1 MQGRVNKSG
10 MVHFLLGLVS
20 SRATGQL
27 IGLIAVLSIV
37 WFAGRIVGLDTTDKK
52 LIAMGAVTAVFIL
65 FIFIRWLWTKRSG
78 DKLASELASH
88 NAGSSAELDEIKE
101 KMQEALGS
109 LKASHLGAGYRG
121 NTALYALPWYMI
133 IGPSATGKSTL
144 FANSGLHFPYSN
156 SSELHIQG
164 FGGTRNCD
172 WWFSDQAILIDTAG
186 RYTTEQSE
194 NKEWLSFLN
203 LLKKYRPKLPING
216 VMVAI
221 SVADVLTSDS
231 EEIRHH
237 VKLVRERIEE
247 LITELGVIF
256 PVYITFTKTDLISG
270 FEPFFNDLTEKEREQ
285 VWGAYLLDISEDQQ
299 NDPAEM
305 FELRMEELYARL
317 CEQRMGKVA
326 RERNE
331 HRKQLILDFPNQFKS
346 ASTKLTEFVNLLFKS
361 NPYQEVPWFAGVYFT
376 SGTQEGT
383 PIERVNNGV
392 RDQFG
397 VVVVEQKQESITQS
411 YFINRV
417 FNDVIFKLQDLTR
430 GNRKK
435 RLVGRWLKGLTVT
448 TGLASIAAITALLI
462 TSYTS
467 NQLLLNQGE
476 ARVKAIVEVN
486 VNKAKDD
493 QKLAATLALFE
504 HYQELMSY
512 EQQLPWYF
520 IFGIY
525 EGDETTQSVATVL
538 FNQLNQLITLPAQK
552 HVLAQLKQHD
562 GQWNSDDPDARAGIR
577 QTYYDALKL
586 HLMLSAHPEHKEPDF
601 AKLQLLTFIGEHFNI
616 DLSAKEDAPIYNQ
629 LTALLDL
636 YLENVSAD
644 IAQPGSIMFWQLNE
658 TAVYAARNNLNT
670 QPEAQPLYQQ
680 IMTSFAERKKALQLN
695 QFMSANNRDVL
706 KSNFEIPYVYTDA
719 GWREYVYPEINRIS
733 RLVFS
738 GDWVMGT
745 SNEEGQN
752 AVDEAQADALAKAM
766 RAYYFKDYGNTWFE
780 FLNSI
785 EVPAFRDLND
795 ASIDFARL
803 SSNDGP
809 LIDLMTLVN
818 TNILLA
824 DEPSAVTANNDKI
837 ATLVAGASDAA
848 QKKVAKGKIAKQAIS
863 SKPDFSQMST
873 VRAPELESRFADLR
887 RFTQNDE
894 NKRSSD
900 YMGQYIS
907 SLSSIHS
914 DIKAMAAS
922 NEDDG
927 QAMSFV
933 QDLLSGN
940 NQTNALQSSWII
952 IESQTRALDPQT
964 KETLDKLFKA
974 PLQAGIATIMV
985 KARNQL
991 NEAWDNQV
999 YTMYSNS
1006 IAGKYPFNLTG
1017 PDAAIADVS
1026 EFLNTETG
1034 ILWNFINTQ
1043 LKPFMKVR
1051 RGVWKEKLWNGVG
1064 IGFNKELLSGL
1075 TKANKVSRSL
1085 FTNGSDTAG
1094 FNFQMMPVPQR
1105 GIRETFLGFSEQ
1117 GYRYRNEPEEWRNFS
1132 WPGRGAAE
1140 KAVLYG
1146 LDNKGNRISIEQDG
1160 PWALLKVLNDANV
1173 KWIKGTEF
1181 LATWDLKDKSEHE
1194 LKVQFSLKSGRNSGI
1209 FSKYMLTSFALPN
1222 SLFSPSP
1229 QFANANKNTVQ

>member
-10 MVHFLLGLVS
+10 LVHFLLGLVS

-27 IGLIAVLSIV
+27 IGLIAVLSII

-52 LIAMGAVTAVFIL
+52 LIAMAAVTAVFIV

-101 KMQEALGS
+101 KMQEALSS

-156 SSELHIQG
+156 SNELHIQG

-194 NKEWLSFLN
+194 NKEWLSFLS

-231 EEIRHH
+231 EEIRQH

-247 LITELGVIF
+247 LITQLGVIF

-285 VWGAYLLDISEDQQ
+285 VFGAYLLDISEDQQ

-305 FELRMEELYARL
+305 FEVRMEELYQRL
-317 CEQRMGKVA
+317 CEQRLSKVA

-346 ASTKLTEFVNLLFKS
+346 ASTKLTEFVNLLFKA

-383 PIERVNNGV
+383 PIERITNGV

-397 VVVVEQKQESITQS
+397 AVVVEQKQESITQS

-448 TGLASIAAITALLI
+448 SGLASIAAVTALLI

-476 ARVKAIVEVN
+476 ARVKAIVEAN
-486 VNKAKDD
+486 VNKAKDE
-493 QKLAATLALFE
+493 QKLAATLDLFE
-504 HYQELMSY
+504 HYQSLNNY
-512 EQQLPWYF
+512 EEQLPWYF

-525 EGDETTQSVATVL
+525 EGDETLTSVSQVL
-538 FNQLNQLITLPAQK
+538 FNQLNQLITLPAEKQT
-552 HVLAQLKQHD
+552 LAQLKEFEAI
-562 GQWNSDDPDARAGIR
+562 WSADDADARAASR
-577 QTYYDALKL
+577 QAYYDALKL
-586 HLMLSAHPEHKEPDF
+586 HLMLSAHPEHKDDEF
-601 AKLQLLTFIGEHFNI
+601 AKQQLLSFISQHFNI
-616 DLSAKEDAPIYNQ
+616 EIDAQADSPITSQLNDLV
-629 LTALLDL
+629 DL
-636 YLENVSAD
+636 YLANISTDLEN
-644 IAQPGSIMFWQLNE
+644 PGEILFWQNNE
-658 TAVYAARNNLNT
+658 TAVLNARNSLNT
-670 QPEAQPLYQQ
+670 QPEAEPLYQQ
-680 IMTSFAERKKALQLN
+680 IISSFAERKKAIQLK
-695 QFMSANNRDVL
+695 QFMAAKNRDVL
-706 KSNFEIPYVYTDA
+706 KSNFSIPYVYTNA
-719 GWREYVYPEINRIS
+719 GWQEYVYPEIKRIS

-745 SNEEGQN
+745 SNESGQN

-766 RAYYFKDYGNTWFE
+766 RSYYFKDYGNTWFA

-785 EVPAFRDLND
+785 KVPTFRDLND
-795 ASIDFARL
+795 ASINFARL
-803 SSNDGP
+803 SSTDGP

-818 TNILLA
+818 DNIVVA
-824 DEPSAVTANNDKI
+824 DKPSAVSANNDKI
-837 ATLVAGASDAA
+837 ATILSGATDTAA
-848 QKKVAKGKIAKQAIS
+848 KKVAKGKLAKQVAER
-863 SKPDFSQMST
+863 PDFSQVST
-873 VRAPELESRFADLR
+873 VRAPELETRFADLR
-887 RFTQNDE
+887 RFSQHDE
-894 NKRSSD
+894 DKQMSD
-900 YMGQYIS
+900 YMSQYIS

-922 NEDDG
+922 NEDDA
-927 QAMSFV
+927 QAMVFV

-940 NQTNALQSSWII
+940 SQDNALQSSWII
-952 IESQTRALDPQT
+952 IESQTRALDPET
-964 KETLDKLFKA
+964 KDTLDVLFKA
-974 PLQAGIATIMV
+974 PLQSGIASIMA
-985 KARNQL
+985 KARSQL
-991 NEAWDNQV
+991 NEEWENQV

-1026 EFLNTETG
+1026 EFLNSETG
-1034 ILWNFINTQ
+1034 VLWNFINSQ

-1051 RGVWKEKLWNGVG
+1051 RGVWEEKQWNGVG
-1064 IGFNKELLSGL
+1064 IGFNQELLDGL
-1075 TKANKVSRSL
+1075 TKANKVTRSL
-1085 FTNGSDTAG
+1085 FLNGSDAAG
-1094 FNFQMMPVPQR
+1094 FNFQMMPVPQK
-1105 GIRETFLGFSEQ
+1105 GIRETYLGFSEQ

-1140 KAVLYG
+1140 KAILYG
-1146 LDNKGNRISIEQDG
+1146 LDNAGRRVTIEQDG
-1160 PWALLKVLNDANV
+1160 PWALLKVLNEANV

-1181 LATWDLKDKSEHE
+1181 LATWELVDKSEQS
-1194 LKVQFSLKSGRNSGI
+1194 LTVQFSLKSGRNSGI

-1222 SLFSPSP
+1222 SLFAPKP
-1229 QFANANKNTVQ
+1229 QLAQASRASVQ

>member
-10 MVHFLLGLVS
+10 LVHFLLGLVS

-27 IGLIAVLSIV
+27 IGLIAVLSII

-52 LIAMGAVTAVFIL
+52 LIAMAAVTAVFIV

-101 KMQEALGS
+101 KMQEALSS

-156 SSELHIQG
+156 SNELHIQG

-194 NKEWLSFLN
+194 NKEWLSFLS

-231 EEIRHH
+231 EEIRQH

-247 LITELGVIF
+247 LITQLGVIF

-285 VWGAYLLDISEDQQ
+285 VFGAYLLDISEDQQ

-305 FELRMEELYARL
+305 FEVRMEELYQRL
-317 CEQRMGKVA
+317 CEQRLSKVA

-346 ASTKLTEFVNLLFKS
+346 ASTKLTEFVNLLFKA

-383 PIERVNNGV
+383 PIERITNGV

-397 VVVVEQKQESITQS
+397 AVVVEQKQESITQS

-448 TGLASIAAITALLI
+448 SGLASIAAVTALLI

-476 ARVKAIVEVN
+476 ARVKAIVEAN
-486 VNKAKDD
+486 VNKAKDE
-493 QKLAATLALFE
+493 QKLAATLDLFE
-504 HYQELMSY
+504 HYQSLNNY
-512 EQQLPWYF
+512 EKQLPWYF

-525 EGDETTQSVATVL
+525 EGDETLTSVSQVL
-538 FNQLNQLITLPAQK
+538 FNQLNQLITLPAEKQT
-552 HVLAQLKQHD
+552 LAQLKEFEAI
-562 GQWNSDDPDARAGIR
+562 WSADDADARAASR
-577 QTYYDALKL
+577 QAYYDALKL
-586 HLMLSAHPEHKEPDF
+586 HLMLSAHPEHKDDEF
-601 AKLQLLTFIGEHFNI
+601 AKQQLLSFISQHFNI
-616 DLSAKEDAPIYNQ
+616 EIDAQADSAITSQLNDLV
-629 LTALLDL
+629 DL
-636 YLENVSAD
+636 YLANISTDLEN
-644 IAQPGSIMFWQLNE
+644 PGEILFWQNNE
-658 TAVYAARNNLNT
+658 TAVLNARNSLNT
-670 QPEAQPLYQQ
+670 QPEAEPLYQQ
-680 IMTSFAERKKALQLN
+680 IISSFAERKKAIQLK
-695 QFMSANNRDVL
+695 QFMAAKNRDVL
-706 KSNFEIPYVYTDA
+706 KSNFSIPYVYTNA
-719 GWREYVYPEINRIS
+719 GWQEYVYPEIKRIS

-745 SNEEGQN
+745 SNESGQN

-766 RAYYFKDYGNTWFE
+766 RSYYFKDYGNTWFA

-785 EVPAFRDLND
+785 KVPTFRDLND
-795 ASIDFARL
+795 ASINFARL
-803 SSNDGP
+803 SSTDGP

-818 TNILLA
+818 DNIVVA
-824 DEPSAVTANNDKI
+824 DKPSAVSANNDKI
-837 ATLVAGASDAA
+837 ATILSGATDTAA
-848 QKKVAKGKIAKQAIS
+848 KKVAKGKLAKQVAER
-863 SKPDFSQMST
+863 PDFSQVST
-873 VRAPELESRFADLR
+873 VRAPELETRFADLR
-887 RFTQNDE
+887 RFSQHDE
-894 NKRSSD
+894 DKQMSD
-900 YMGQYIS
+900 YMSQYIS

-922 NEDDG
+922 NEDDA
-927 QAMSFV
+927 QAMVFV

-940 NQTNALQSSWII
+940 SQDNALQSSWII
-952 IESQTRALDPQT
+952 IESQTRALDPET
-964 KETLDKLFKA
+964 KDTLDVLFKA
-974 PLQAGIATIMV
+974 PLQSGIASIMA
-985 KARNQL
+985 KARSQL
-991 NEAWDNQV
+991 NEEWENQV

-1026 EFLNTETG
+1026 EFLNSETG
-1034 ILWNFINTQ
+1034 VLWNFINSQ

-1051 RGVWKEKLWNGVG
+1051 RGVWEEKQWNGVG
-1064 IGFNKELLSGL
+1064 IGFNQELLDGL
-1075 TKANKVSRSL
+1075 TKANKVTRSL
-1085 FTNGSDTAG
+1085 FLNGSDAAG
-1094 FNFQMMPVPQR
+1094 FNFQMMPVPQK
-1105 GIRETFLGFSEQ
+1105 GIRETYLGFSEQ

-1140 KAVLYG
+1140 KAILYG
-1146 LDNKGNRISIEQDG
+1146 LDNAGRRVTIEQDG
-1160 PWALLKVLNDANV
+1160 PWALLKVLNEANV

-1181 LATWDLKDKSEHE
+1181 LATWELVDKSEQS
-1194 LKVQFSLKSGRNSGI
+1194 LTVQFSLKSGRNSGI

-1222 SLFSPSP
+1222 SLFAPKP
-1229 QFANANKNTVQ
+1229 QLAQASRASVQ

>member
-1 MQGRVNKSG
+1 MQGRVNKAG

-20 SRATGQL
+20 SRATGQF
-27 IGLIAVLSIV
+27 IGLIAVLTIV
-37 WFAGRIVGLDTTDKK
+37 WFAGRVVGLDTTDKR

-65 FIFIRWLWTKRSG
+65 FVFIRWLWTKRSG

-88 NAGSSAELDEIKE
+88 NAGSSAELDEIKD

-231 EEIRHH
+231 EEIRQH
-237 VKLVRERIEE
+237 VKLIRERIEE
-247 LITELGVIF
+247 LITQLGVIF

-270 FEPFFNDLTEKEREQ
+270 FEPFFNDLSEKEREQ
-285 VWGAYLLDISEDQQ
+285 VWGAYLLDISEDQK

-305 FELRMEELYARL
+305 FEVRMDELYERL
-317 CEQRMGKVA
+317 CQQRLGKVA

-383 PIERVNNGV
+383 PIERIANGV

-397 VVVVEQKQESITQS
+397 AVAVDQKQESITQS

-435 RLVGRWLKGLTVT
+435 RLIGRWLKGLTVT
-448 TGLASIAAITALLI
+448 TSLASIAAITALLI

-476 ARVKAIVEVN
+476 TRVKAVIEVN

-493 QKLAATLALFE
+493 QKLAATLALFD
-504 HYQELMSY
+504 HYQELNRY
-512 EQQLPWYF
+512 EKDLPWYF

-525 EGDETTQSVATVL
+525 EGDETTQSVENVL
-538 FNQLNQLITLPAQK
+538 FNQLNQLITFPAEK
-552 HVLAQLKQHD
+552 HVLAQLKLHEN
-562 GQWNSDDPDARAGIR
+562 QWDTDDVDARASIR
-577 QTYYDALKL
+577 QPYYDALKL
-586 HLMLSAHPEHKEPDF
+586 HLMLGAHSEHKDDEF
-601 AKLQLLTFIGEHFNI
+601 AKAQLLEFISGHFNI
-616 DLSAKEDAPIYNQ
+616 DLSAQEETPIYMQ

-636 YLENVSAD
+636 YLNNISAD
-644 IAQPGSIMFWQLNE
+644 IEHPGAIVFWQANE
-658 TAVYAARNNLNT
+658 TAIINARNNLNT
-670 QPEAQPLYQQ
+670 QPEAQPLYKQ
-680 IMTSFAERKKALQLN
+680 IVASFAERKKALQLN

-706 KSNFEIPYVYTDA
+706 KSSYAIPYVYTNA
-719 GWREYVYPEINRIS
+719 GWREYVYPEIKRVS

-745 SNEEGQN
+745 SNEEGKN
-752 AVDEAQADALAKAM
+752 AVDEAQADTLAKAM

-780 FLNSI
+780 FLKSI
-785 EVPAFRDLND
+785 QVPAFRDLND

-818 TNILLA
+818 NNIIVA
-824 DEPSAVTANNDKI
+824 DEPSVVTANNDKI
-837 ATLVAGASDAA
+837 ATLVAGAADVA
-848 QKKVAKGKIAKQAIS
+848 QKKAAKGKLAKLDS
-863 SKPDFSQMST
+863 PDFSKMST

-927 QAMSFV
+927 QAMIFV

-964 KETLDKLFKA
+964 KETLDALFKA
-974 PLQAGIATIMV
+974 PLQAGIATIMA
-985 KARNQL
+985 KARSQL
-991 NEAWDNQV
+991 NEEWENQV
-999 YTMYSNS
+999 YTMYNNS

-1026 EFLNTETG
+1026 EFLNSETG
-1034 ILWNFINTQ
+1034 ILWNFINHQ

-1051 RGVWKEKLWNGVG
+1051 RGVWEEKLWNGVG
-1064 IGFNKELLSGL
+1064 IGLNKELLDGL
-1075 TKANKVSRSL
+1075 TRANKVTRSL
-1085 FTNGSDTAG
+1085 FTSGSDAAG
-1094 FNFQMMPVPQR
+1094 FNFQMMPVPQK
-1105 GIRETFLGFSEQ
+1105 GIRETYLGFSAQ

-1146 LDNKGNRISIEQDG
+1146 LDNKGNRISIEQEG
-1160 PWALLKVLNDANV
+1160 PWALLKVLNNADV
-1173 KWIKGTEF
+1173 KWVKGTEF
-1181 LATWDLKDKSEHE
+1181 IATWDLKDKSDNA
-1194 LKVQFSLKSGRNSGI
+1194 LTVQFSLKSGRNSGV

-1222 SLFSPSP
+1222 SLFVQSP
-1229 QFANANKNTVQ
+1229 QFAQANKHSVQ

>member
-10 MVHFLLGLVS
+10 LVHFLLGLVS

-27 IGLIAVLSIV
+27 IGLIAVLSII

-52 LIAMGAVTAVFIL
+52 LIAMAAVTAVFIV

-101 KMQEALGS
+101 KMQEALSS

-156 SSELHIQG
+156 SNELHIQG

-194 NKEWLSFLN
+194 NKEWLSFLS

-231 EEIRHH
+231 EEIRQH

-247 LITELGVIF
+247 LITQLGVIF

-285 VWGAYLLDISEDQQ
+285 VFGAYLLDISEDQQ

-305 FELRMEELYARL
+305 FEVRMEELYQRL
-317 CEQRMGKVA
+317 CEQRLSKVA

-346 ASTKLTEFVNLLFKS
+346 ASTKLTEFVNLLFKA

-383 PIERVNNGV
+383 PIERITNGV

-397 VVVVEQKQESITQS
+397 AVVVEQKQESITQS

-448 TGLASIAAITALLI
+448 SGLASIAAVTALLI

-476 ARVKAIVEVN
+476 ARVKAIVEAN
-486 VNKAKDD
+486 VNKAKDE
-493 QKLAATLALFE
+493 QKLAATLDLFE
-504 HYQELMSY
+504 HYQSLNNY
-512 EQQLPWYF
+512 EKQLPWYF

-525 EGDETTQSVATVL
+525 EGDETLTSVSQVL
-538 FNQLNQLITLPAQK
+538 FNQLNQLITLPAEKQT
-552 HVLAQLKQHD
+552 LAQLKEFEAI
-562 GQWNSDDPDARAGIR
+562 WSADDADARAASR
-577 QTYYDALKL
+577 QAYYDALKL
-586 HLMLSAHPEHKEPDF
+586 HLMLSAHPEHKDDEF
-601 AKLQLLTFIGEHFNI
+601 AKQQLLSFISQHFNI
-616 DLSAKEDAPIYNQ
+616 EIDAQADSPITSQLNDLV
-629 LTALLDL
+629 DL
-636 YLENVSAD
+636 YLANISTDLEN
-644 IAQPGSIMFWQLNE
+644 PGEILFWQNNE
-658 TAVYAARNNLNT
+658 TAVLNARNSLNT
-670 QPEAQPLYQQ
+670 QPEAEPLYQQ
-680 IMTSFAERKKALQLN
+680 IISSFAERKKAIQLK
-695 QFMSANNRDVL
+695 QFMTAKNRDVL
-706 KSNFEIPYVYTDA
+706 KSNFSIPYVYTNA
-719 GWREYVYPEINRIS
+719 GWQEYVYPEIKRIS

-745 SNEEGQN
+745 SNESGQN

-766 RAYYFKDYGNTWFE
+766 RSYYFKDYGNTWFA

-785 EVPAFRDLND
+785 KVSTFRDLND
-795 ASIDFARL
+795 ASINFARL
-803 SSNDGP
+803 SSTDGP

-818 TNILLA
+818 DNIVVA
-824 DEPSAVTANNDKI
+824 DKPSAVSANNDKI
-837 ATLVAGASDAA
+837 ATILSGATDTTA
-848 QKKVAKGKIAKQAIS
+848 KKVAKGKLAKQVAER
-863 SKPDFSQMST
+863 PDFSQVST
-873 VRAPELESRFADLR
+873 VRAPELETRFADLR
-887 RFTQNDE
+887 RFSQHDE
-894 NKRSSD
+894 DKQMSD
-900 YMGQYIS
+900 YMSQYIS

-922 NEDDG
+922 NEDDA
-927 QAMSFV
+927 QAMVFV

-940 NQTNALQSSWII
+940 SQDNALQSSWII
-952 IESQTRALDPQT
+952 IESQTRALDPET
-964 KETLDKLFKA
+964 KDTLDVLFKA
-974 PLQAGIATIMV
+974 PLQSGIASIMA
-985 KARNQL
+985 KARSQL
-991 NEAWDNQV
+991 NEEWENQV
-999 YTMYSNS
+999 YTMYSSS

-1026 EFLNTETG
+1026 EFLNSETG
-1034 ILWNFINTQ
+1034 VLWNFINSQ

-1051 RGVWKEKLWNGVG
+1051 RGVWEEKQWNGVG
-1064 IGFNKELLSGL
+1064 IGFNQELLDGL
-1075 TKANKVSRSL
+1075 TKANKVTRSL
-1085 FTNGSDTAG
+1085 FLNGSDAAG
-1094 FNFQMMPVPQR
+1094 FNFQMMPVPQK
-1105 GIRETFLGFSEQ
+1105 GIRETYLGFSEQ

-1140 KAVLYG
+1140 KAILYG
-1146 LDNKGNRISIEQDG
+1146 LDNAGRRVTIEQDG
-1160 PWALLKVLNDANV
+1160 PWALLKVLNEANV

-1181 LATWDLKDKSEHE
+1181 LATWELVDKSEQS

-1222 SLFSPSP
+1222 SLFAPKP
-1229 QFANANKNTVQ
+1229 QLAQASRASVQ

>member
-10 MVHFLLGLVS
+10 LVHFLLGLVS

-27 IGLIAVLSIV
+27 IGLIAVLSII

-52 LIAMGAVTAVFIL
+52 LIAMAAVTAVFIV

-101 KMQEALGS
+101 KMQEALSS

-156 SSELHIQG
+156 SNELHIQG

-194 NKEWLSFLN
+194 NKEWLSFLS

-231 EEIRHH
+231 EEIRQH

-247 LITELGVIF
+247 LITQLGVIF

-285 VWGAYLLDISEDQQ
+285 VFGAYLLDISEDQQ

-305 FELRMEELYARL
+305 FEVRMEELYQRL
-317 CEQRMGKVA
+317 CEQRLSKVA

-346 ASTKLTEFVNLLFKS
+346 ASTKLTEFVNLLFKA

-383 PIERVNNGV
+383 PIERITNGV

-397 VVVVEQKQESITQS
+397 AVVVEQKQESITQS

-448 TGLASIAAITALLI
+448 SGLASIAAVTALLI

-476 ARVKAIVEVN
+476 ARVKAIVEAN
-486 VNKAKDD
+486 VNKAKDE
-493 QKLAATLALFE
+493 QKLAATLDLFE
-504 HYQELMSY
+504 HYQSLNNY
-512 EQQLPWYF
+512 EKQLPWYF

-525 EGDETTQSVATVL
+525 EGDETLTSVSQVL
-538 FNQLNQLITLPAQK
+538 FNQLNQLITLPAEKQT
-552 HVLAQLKQHD
+552 LAQLKEFEAI
-562 GQWNSDDPDARAGIR
+562 WSADDADARAASR
-577 QTYYDALKL
+577 QAYYDALKL
-586 HLMLSAHPEHKEPDF
+586 HLMLSAHPEHKDDEF
-601 AKLQLLTFIGEHFNI
+601 AKQQLLSFISQHFNI
-616 DLSAKEDAPIYNQ
+616 EIDAQADSPITSQLNDLV
-629 LTALLDL
+629 DL
-636 YLENVSAD
+636 YLANISTDLEN
-644 IAQPGSIMFWQLNE
+644 PGEILFWQNNE
-658 TAVYAARNNLNT
+658 TAVLNARNSLNT
-670 QPEAQPLYQQ
+670 QPEAEPLYQQ
-680 IMTSFAERKKALQLN
+680 IISSFAERKKAIQLK
-695 QFMSANNRDVL
+695 QFMAAKNRDVL
-706 KSNFEIPYVYTDA
+706 KSNFSIPYVYTNA
-719 GWREYVYPEINRIS
+719 GWQEYVYPEIKRIS

-745 SNEEGQN
+745 SNESGQN

-766 RAYYFKDYGNTWFE
+766 RSYYFKDYGNTWFA

-785 EVPAFRDLND
+785 KVPTFRDLND
-795 ASIDFARL
+795 ASINFARL
-803 SSNDGP
+803 SSTDGP

-818 TNILLA
+818 DNIVVA
-824 DEPSAVTANNDKI
+824 DKPSAVSANNDKI
-837 ATLVAGASDAA
+837 ATILSGATDTAA
-848 QKKVAKGKIAKQAIS
+848 KKVAKGKLAKQVAER
-863 SKPDFSQMST
+863 PDFSQVST
-873 VRAPELESRFADLR
+873 VRAPELETRFADLR
-887 RFTQNDE
+887 RFSQHDE
-894 NKRSSD
+894 DKQMSD
-900 YMGQYIS
+900 YMSQYIS

-922 NEDDG
+922 NEDDA
-927 QAMSFV
+927 QAMVFV

-940 NQTNALQSSWII
+940 SQDNALQSSWII
-952 IESQTRALDPQT
+952 IESQTRALDPET
-964 KETLDKLFKA
+964 KDTLDVLFKA
-974 PLQAGIATIMV
+974 PLQSGIASIMA
-985 KARNQL
+985 KARSQL
-991 NEAWDNQV
+991 NEEWENQV
-999 YTMYSNS
+999 YTMYSSS

-1026 EFLNTETG
+1026 EFLNSETG
-1034 ILWNFINTQ
+1034 VLWNFINSQ

-1051 RGVWKEKLWNGVG
+1051 RGVWEEKQWNGVG
-1064 IGFNKELLSGL
+1064 IGFNQELLDGL
-1075 TKANKVSRSL
+1075 TKANKVTRSL
-1085 FTNGSDTAG
+1085 FLNGSDAAG
-1094 FNFQMMPVPQR
+1094 FNFQMMPVPQK
-1105 GIRETFLGFSEQ
+1105 GIRETYLGFSEQ

-1140 KAVLYG
+1140 KAILYG
-1146 LDNKGNRISIEQDG
+1146 LDNAGRRVTIEQDG
-1160 PWALLKVLNDANV
+1160 PWALLKVLNQANV

-1181 LATWDLKDKSEHE
+1181 LATWELVDKSEQS

-1222 SLFSPSP
+1222 SLFAPKP
-1229 QFANANKNTVQ
+1229 QLAQASRASVQ

>member
-10 MVHFLLGLVS
+10 LVHFLLGLVS

-27 IGLIAVLSIV
+27 IGLIAVLSII

-52 LIAMGAVTAVFIL
+52 LIAMGSVTAVFIV

-88 NAGSSAELDEIKE
+88 NAGSSAELNEIKE
-101 KMQEALGS
+101 KMQEALSS

-194 NKEWLSFLN
+194 NQEWLSFLS

-221 SVADVLTSDS
+221 SVADVLTADS
-231 EEIRHH
+231 EDIRQH

-247 LITELGVIF
+247 LITQLGVIF

-285 VWGAYLLDISEDQQ
+285 VFGAYLLDISEDQK

-305 FELRMEELYARL
+305 FEVRMEELYQRL
-317 CEQRMGKVA
+317 CEQRLSKVA

-346 ASTKLTEFVNLLFKS
+346 ASTKLTEFVNLLFKA

-383 PIERVNNGV
+383 PIERITNGV

-397 VVVVEQKQESITQS
+397 AVVVEQKQESITQS

-448 TGLASIAAITALLI
+448 TGLACIAAVTTLLI

-476 ARVKAIVEVN
+476 ARVKAIVEAN
-486 VNKAKDD
+486 VNKATDTK
-493 QKLAATLALFE
+493 KLAATLALFE
-504 HYQELMSY
+504 HYQKLNDF

-525 EGDETTQSVATVL
+525 EGDETIASIKNVL
-538 FNQLNQLITLPAQK
+538 FNQLNQLITFPAEKQT
-552 HVLAQLKQHD
+552 LAKLKYFEALWLSD
-562 GQWNSDDPDARAGIR
+562 NSDAKAAARKD
-577 QTYYDALKL
+577 YYDSLKL
-586 HLMLSAHPEHKEPDF
+586 HLMLSSLPEHKDTDF
-601 AKLQLLTFIGEHFNI
+601 AKQQVLSLMSQHFKINLEEQDDSPIAAQLSVLVDFYLANLGSDI
-616 DLSAKEDAPIYNQ
+616 DNPG
-629 LTALLDL
+629 
-636 YLENVSAD
+636 D
-644 IAQPGSIMFWQLNE
+644 ILFWQNNE
-658 TAVYAARNNLNT
+658 TAVLNARNNLNT
-670 QPEAQPLYQQ
+670 QPEAKPLYQQ
-680 IMTSFAERKKALQLN
+680 LISSFADRKKAIQLN
-695 QFMSANNRDVL
+695 DFMAAKNRDVL
-706 KSNFEIPYVYTDA
+706 KTTFKIPYVYTNE
-719 GWREYVYPEINRIS
+719 GWQEYVYPEIMRIS

-745 SNEEGQN
+745 SNDNGEN
-752 AVDEAQADALAKAM
+752 VVDEAKAETLAKAM
-766 RAYYFKDYGNTWFE
+766 RAYYFKDYGDTWFA

-785 EVPAFRDLND
+785 QLPVFKDLNR
-795 ASIDFARL
+795 ASINFSRL
-803 SSNDGP
+803 SSTDGP
-809 LIDLMTLVN
+809 LIDLMSLVN
-818 TNILLA
+818 SNIVVA
-824 DEPSAVTANNDKI
+824 DKPSALEANNDKI
-837 ATLVAGASDAA
+837 ATVVSGATDVAT
-848 QKKVAKGKIAKQAIS
+848 KKTSKGKLAEQILER
-863 SKPDFSQMST
+863 PDFSQVST
-873 VRAPELESRFADLR
+873 VRAPELETRFSDLR
-887 RFTQNDE
+887 RFSQYEEGKNM
-894 NKRSSD
+894 SD
-900 YMGQYIS
+900 YMSQYIS

-922 NEDDG
+922 NEDDA
-927 QAMSFV
+927 QAMIFV

-940 NQTNALQSSWII
+940 SQENALQSSWII
-952 IESQTRALDPQT
+952 IESQTRALDPET

-974 PLQAGIATIMV
+974 PLQSGIATIMA
-985 KARNQL
+985 KARSQL
-991 NEAWDNQV
+991 NEEWENQV
-999 YTMYSNS
+999 YTMYNNS
-1006 IAGKYPFNLTG
+1006 IAGKYPFNLSG

-1026 EFLNTETG
+1026 EFLNSETG
-1034 ILWNFINTQ
+1034 VLWAFINTQ

-1051 RGVWKEKLWNGVG
+1051 RGVWEEKQWNGVG
-1064 IGFNKELLSGL
+1064 IGFSKELLDGL
-1075 TKANKVSRSL
+1075 TKANKVTRSL
-1085 FTNGSDTAG
+1085 FLNGADAAG
-1094 FNFQMMPVPQR
+1094 FNFQMMPVPQK
-1105 GIRETFLGFSEQ
+1105 GIRETYLGFSEQ

-1140 KAVLYG
+1140 KALLYG
-1146 LDNKGNRISIEQDG
+1146 LDNSGRRITIEQDG
-1160 PWALLKVLNDANV
+1160 PWALLKVLNEANV

-1181 LATWDLKDKSEHE
+1181 LATWDLKDKTEKK
-1194 LKVQFSLKSGRNSGI
+1194 LTVQFSLKSGRNSGI
-1209 FSKYMLTSFALPN
+1209 FSKYLLTSFSLPS
-1222 SLFSPSP
+1222 SLFASNP
-1229 QFANANKNTVQ
+1229 QLAQANRATVQ

>member
-10 MVHFLLGLVS
+10 LVHFLLGLVS

-27 IGLIAVLSIV
+27 IGFIAVLSIV
-37 WFAGRIVGLDTTDKK
+37 WFAGRMVGLDTTDKK
-52 LIAMGAVTAVFIL
+52 LIAMGAVTAVFVL

-88 NAGSSAELDEIKE
+88 NAGSSAELSEIKE

-194 NKEWLSFLN
+194 NKEWLSFLA

-231 EEIRHH
+231 EEIRQH

-247 LITELGVIF
+247 LITQLGVIF

-270 FEPFFNDLTEKEREQ
+270 FEPFFSDLSEKEREQ
-285 VWGAYLLDISEDQQ
+285 VFGAYLLDISEDQK

-305 FELRMEELYARL
+305 FEVRMQELYERL
-317 CEQRMGKVA
+317 CEQRLSKVA

-331 HRKQLILDFPNQFKS
+331 HRKQLILDFPNQFQS

-383 PIERVNNGV
+383 PIERITNGV

-397 VVVVEQKQESITQS
+397 AVVVDQKQESITQS

-448 TGLASIAAITALLI
+448 SGLASIAAITALLI

-476 ARVKAIVEVN
+476 SRVKAVVEAN
-486 VNKAKDD
+486 VSKAKDE

-504 HYQELMSY
+504 HYGQLKTY
-512 EQQLPWYF
+512 EDSLPWYF

-525 EGDETTQSVATVL
+525 EGDETLSSVANVL
-538 FNQLNQLITLPAQK
+538 FNQMNQLITYPGEEHL
-552 HVLAQLKQHD
+552 LAQIKQYET
-562 GQWNSDDPDARAGIR
+562 QWFDNEGEAKATIR
-577 QTYYDALKL
+577 QQYYDALKM
-586 HLMLSAHPEHKEPDF
+586 HLMMSTNPEHISTEF
-601 AKLQLLTFIGEHFNI
+601 AKEQLLNFIAEHFHI
-616 DLSAKEDAPIYNQ
+616 DINAQEQAPIYTQ
-629 LTALLDL
+629 LSSLVNM
-636 YLENVSAD
+636 YLQNMGND
-644 IAQPGSIMFWQLNE
+644 IEQPGKIAFWQANE
-658 TAVYAARNNLNT
+658 TSIALARDNLNT
-670 QPEAQPLYQQ
+670 QPEAFPLYQQ
-680 IMTSFAERKKALQLN
+680 VITSFAERKKPLLLN
-695 QFMSANNRDVL
+695 DFMISKNRDVF
-706 KSNFEIPYVYTDA
+706 KSKYKIPYVYTNL
-719 GWREYVYPEINRIS
+719 GWQEYVFPEIKRIS

-738 GDWVMGT
+738 GDWVMG
-745 SNEEGQN
+745 SSDENGQN
-752 AVDEAQADALAKAM
+752 VVDEAQAETLAKAM
-766 RAYYFKDYGNTWFE
+766 RAYYFKDYGNTWFA
-780 FLNSI
+780 FIDSI
-785 EVPAFRDLND
+785 KVPAFRDLND

-803 SSNDGP
+803 SSMDGP
-809 LIDLMTLVN
+809 FNDLMKLIN
-818 TNILLA
+818 DNITLA
-824 DEPSAVTANNDKI
+824 DAPLKSQASIGKTAAD
-837 ATLVAGASDAA
+837 VANKLALNTPT
-848 QKKVAKGKIAKQAIS
+848 IT
-863 SKPDFSQMST
+863 QMST

-887 RFTQNDE
+887 RFAQPNEDK
-894 NKRSSD
+894 NSSD
-900 YMGQYIS
+900 YLRQYIS

-922 NEDDG
+922 NEDDA
-927 QAMSFV
+927 QAMIFA

-940 NQTNALQSSWII
+940 SQSNALQSSWII

-974 PLQAGIATIMV
+974 PLHGGIATIMA
-985 KARNQL
+985 KARTQL
-991 NEAWDNQV
+991 NQEWENQV
-999 YTMYSNS
+999 YTMYNS
-1006 IAGKYPFNLTG
+1006 SLAGKYPFNLTG

-1026 EFLNTETG
+1026 EFLNSESG
-1034 ILWNFINTQ
+1034 ILWSFINTQ

-1051 RGVWKEKLWNGVG
+1051 RGVWEEKQWNGVG
-1064 IGFNKELLSGL
+1064 IGFSAQLLDGL
-1075 TKANKVSRSL
+1075 TKANKVTRSL
-1085 FTNGSDTAG
+1085 FSSGADSAG
-1094 FNFQMMPVPQR
+1094 FTFQMMPVPHR
-1105 GIRETFLGFSEQ
+1105 GIRETYLGFSEQ

-1146 LDNKGNRISIEQDG
+1146 LDNKGRRISIEQDG
-1160 PWALLKVLNDANV
+1160 PWALLKVLNSASV

-1181 LATWDLKDKSEHE
+1181 LATWELKDKSDEV
-1194 LKVQFSLKSGRNSGI
+1194 LTVQFSLKSGRNSGI
-1209 FSKYMLTSFALPN
+1209 FSKYMLTSFALPS
-1222 SLFSPSP
+1222 SLFSQSPSLA
-1229 QFANANKNTVQ
+1229 QSQSRTMQ

>member
-10 MVHFLLGLVS
+10 LVHFLLGLVS

-27 IGLIAVLSIV
+27 IGLIAVLSII

-52 LIAMGAVTAVFIL
+52 LIAMAAVTAVFIV

-101 KMQEALGS
+101 KMQEALSS

-156 SSELHIQG
+156 SNELHIQG

-194 NKEWLSFLN
+194 NKEWLSFLS

-231 EEIRHH
+231 EEIRQH

-247 LITELGVIF
+247 LITQLGVIF

-285 VWGAYLLDISEDQQ
+285 VFGAYLLDISEDQQ

-305 FELRMEELYARL
+305 FEVRMEELYQRL
-317 CEQRMGKVA
+317 CEQRLSKVA

-346 ASTKLTEFVNLLFKS
+346 ASTKLTEFVNLLFKA

-383 PIERVNNGV
+383 PIERITNGV

-397 VVVVEQKQESITQS
+397 AVVVEQQQESITQS

-448 TGLASIAAITALLI
+448 SGLASIAAVTALLI

-476 ARVKAIVEVN
+476 ARVKAIVEAN
-486 VNKAKDD
+486 VNKAKDE
-493 QKLAATLALFE
+493 QKLAATLDLFE
-504 HYQELMSY
+504 HYQSLNNY
-512 EQQLPWYF
+512 EEQLPWYF

-525 EGDETTQSVATVL
+525 EGDETLTSVSQVL
-538 FNQLNQLITLPAQK
+538 FNQLNQLITLPAEKQT
-552 HVLAQLKQHD
+552 LAQLKEFEAI
-562 GQWNSDDPDARAGIR
+562 WSADDADARAASR
-577 QTYYDALKL
+577 QAYYDALKL
-586 HLMLSAHPEHKEPDF
+586 HLMLSAHPEHKDDEF
-601 AKLQLLTFIGEHFNI
+601 AKQQLLSFISQHFNI
-616 DLSAKEDAPIYNQ
+616 EIDAQADSPITSQLNDLV
-629 LTALLDL
+629 DL
-636 YLENVSAD
+636 YLANISTDLEN
-644 IAQPGSIMFWQLNE
+644 PGEILFWQNNE
-658 TAVYAARNNLNT
+658 TAVLNARNSLNT
-670 QPEAQPLYQQ
+670 QPEAEPLYQQ
-680 IMTSFAERKKALQLN
+680 IISSFAERKKAIQLK
-695 QFMSANNRDVL
+695 QFMAAKNRDVL
-706 KSNFEIPYVYTDA
+706 KSNFSIPYVYTNA
-719 GWREYVYPEINRIS
+719 GWQEYVYPEIKRIS

-745 SNEEGQN
+745 SNESGQN

-766 RAYYFKDYGNTWFE
+766 RSYYFKDYGNTWFA

-785 EVPAFRDLND
+785 KVPTFRDLND
-795 ASIDFARL
+795 ASINFARL
-803 SSNDGP
+803 SSTDGP

-818 TNILLA
+818 DNIVVA
-824 DEPSAVTANNDKI
+824 DKPSAVSANNDKI
-837 ATLVAGASDAA
+837 ATILSGATDTAA
-848 QKKVAKGKIAKQAIS
+848 KKVAKGKLAKQVAER
-863 SKPDFSQMST
+863 PDFSQVST
-873 VRAPELESRFADLR
+873 VRAPELETRFADLR
-887 RFTQNDE
+887 RFSQHDE
-894 NKRSSD
+894 DKQMSD
-900 YMGQYIS
+900 YMSQYIS

-922 NEDDG
+922 NEDDA
-927 QAMSFV
+927 QAMVFV

-940 NQTNALQSSWII
+940 SQDNALQSSWII
-952 IESQTRALDPQT
+952 IESQTRALDPET
-964 KETLDKLFKA
+964 KDTLDVLFKA
-974 PLQAGIATIMV
+974 PLQSGIASIMA
-985 KARNQL
+985 KARSQL
-991 NEAWDNQV
+991 NEEWENQV

-1026 EFLNTETG
+1026 EFLNSETG
-1034 ILWNFINTQ
+1034 VLWNFINSQ

-1051 RGVWKEKLWNGVG
+1051 RGVWEEKQWNGVG
-1064 IGFNKELLSGL
+1064 IGFNQELLDGL
-1075 TKANKVSRSL
+1075 TKANKVTRSL
-1085 FTNGSDTAG
+1085 FLNGSDAAG
-1094 FNFQMMPVPQR
+1094 FNFQMMPVPQK
-1105 GIRETFLGFSEQ
+1105 GIRETYLGFSEQ

-1140 KAVLYG
+1140 KAILYG
-1146 LDNKGNRISIEQDG
+1146 LDNAGRRVTIEQDG
-1160 PWALLKVLNDANV
+1160 PWALLKVLNEANV

-1181 LATWDLKDKSEHE
+1181 LATWELVDKSEQS
-1194 LKVQFSLKSGRNSGI
+1194 LTVQFSLKSGRNSGI

-1222 SLFSPSP
+1222 SLFAPKP
-1229 QFANANKNTVQ
+1229 QLAQASRASVQ

>member
-10 MVHFLLGLVS
+10 LVHFLLGLVS

-27 IGLIAVLSIV
+27 IGLIAVLSII

-52 LIAMGAVTAVFIL
+52 LIAMAAVTAVFIV

-101 KMQEALGS
+101 KMQEALSS

-156 SSELHIQG
+156 SNELHIQG

-194 NKEWLSFLN
+194 NKEWLSFLS

-231 EEIRHH
+231 EEIRQH

-247 LITELGVIF
+247 LITQLGVIF

-285 VWGAYLLDISEDQQ
+285 VFGAYLLDISEDQQ

-305 FELRMEELYARL
+305 FEVRMEELYQRL
-317 CEQRMGKVA
+317 CEQRLSKVA

-346 ASTKLTEFVNLLFKS
+346 ASTKLTEFVNLLFKA

-383 PIERVNNGV
+383 PIERITNGV

-397 VVVVEQKQESITQS
+397 AVVVEQKQESITQS

-448 TGLASIAAITALLI
+448 SGLASIAAVTALLI

-476 ARVKAIVEVN
+476 ARVKAIVEAN
-486 VNKAKDD
+486 VNKAKDE
-493 QKLAATLALFE
+493 QKLAATLDLFE
-504 HYQELMSY
+504 HYQSLNNY
-512 EQQLPWYF
+512 EKQLPWYF

-525 EGDETTQSVATVL
+525 EGDETLTSVSQVL
-538 FNQLNQLITLPAQK
+538 FNQLNQLITLPAEKQT
-552 HVLAQLKQHD
+552 LAQLKEFEAI
-562 GQWNSDDPDARAGIR
+562 WSADDADARAASR
-577 QTYYDALKL
+577 QAYYDALKL
-586 HLMLSAHPEHKEPDF
+586 HLMLSAHPEHKDDEF
-601 AKLQLLTFIGEHFNI
+601 AKQQLLSFISQHFNI
-616 DLSAKEDAPIYNQ
+616 EIDAQADSPITSQLNDLV
-629 LTALLDL
+629 DL
-636 YLENVSAD
+636 YLANISTDLEN
-644 IAQPGSIMFWQLNE
+644 PGEILFWQNNE
-658 TAVYAARNNLNT
+658 TAVLNARNSLNT
-670 QPEAQPLYQQ
+670 QPEAEPLYQQ
-680 IMTSFAERKKALQLN
+680 IISSFAERKKAIQLK
-695 QFMSANNRDVL
+695 QFMTAKNRDVL
-706 KSNFEIPYVYTDA
+706 KSNFSIPYVYTNA
-719 GWREYVYPEINRIS
+719 GWQEYVYPEIKRIS

-745 SNEEGQN
+745 SNESGQN

-766 RAYYFKDYGNTWFE
+766 RSYYFKDYGNTWFA

-785 EVPAFRDLND
+785 KVPTFRDLND
-795 ASIDFARL
+795 ASINFARL
-803 SSNDGP
+803 SSTDGP

-818 TNILLA
+818 DNIVVA
-824 DEPSAVTANNDKI
+824 DKPSAVSANNDKI
-837 ATLVAGASDAA
+837 ATILSGATDTAA
-848 QKKVAKGKIAKQAIS
+848 KKVAKGKLAKQVAER
-863 SKPDFSQMST
+863 PDFSQVST
-873 VRAPELESRFADLR
+873 VRAPELETRFADLR
-887 RFTQNDE
+887 RFSQHDE
-894 NKRSSD
+894 DKQMSD
-900 YMGQYIS
+900 YMSQYIS

-922 NEDDG
+922 NEVDA
-927 QAMSFV
+927 QAMVFV

-940 NQTNALQSSWII
+940 SQDNALQSSWII
-952 IESQTRALDPQT
+952 IESQTRALDPET
-964 KETLDKLFKA
+964 KDTLDVLFKA
-974 PLQAGIATIMV
+974 PLQSGIASIMA
-985 KARNQL
+985 KARSQL
-991 NEAWDNQV
+991 NEEWENQV
-999 YTMYSNS
+999 YTMYSSS

-1026 EFLNTETG
+1026 EFLNSETG
-1034 ILWNFINTQ
+1034 VLWNFINSQ

-1051 RGVWKEKLWNGVG
+1051 RGVWEEKQWNGVG
-1064 IGFNKELLSGL
+1064 IGFNQELLDGL
-1075 TKANKVSRSL
+1075 TKANKVTRSL
-1085 FTNGSDTAG
+1085 FLNGSDAAG
-1094 FNFQMMPVPQR
+1094 FNFQMMPVPQK
-1105 GIRETFLGFSEQ
+1105 GIRETYLGFSEQ

-1140 KAVLYG
+1140 KAILYG
-1146 LDNKGNRISIEQDG
+1146 LDNAGRRVTIEQDG
-1160 PWALLKVLNDANV
+1160 PWALLKVLNQANV

-1181 LATWDLKDKSEHE
+1181 LATWELVDKSEQS

-1222 SLFSPSP
+1222 SLFAPKP
-1229 QFANANKNTVQ
+1229 QLAQASRASVQ

>member
-10 MVHFLLGLVS
+10 LVHFLLGLVS

-27 IGLIAVLSIV
+27 IGLIAVLSII

-52 LIAMGAVTAVFIL
+52 LIAMAAVTAVFIV

-101 KMQEALGS
+101 KMQEALSS

-156 SSELHIQG
+156 SNELHIQG

-194 NKEWLSFLN
+194 NKEWLSFLS

-231 EEIRHH
+231 EEIRQH

-247 LITELGVIF
+247 LITQLGVIF

-285 VWGAYLLDISEDQQ
+285 VFGAYLLDISEDQQ

-305 FELRMEELYARL
+305 FEVRMEELYQRL
-317 CEQRMGKVA
+317 CEQRLSKVA

-346 ASTKLTEFVNLLFKS
+346 ASTKLTEFVNLLFKA

-383 PIERVNNGV
+383 PIERITNGV

-397 VVVVEQKQESITQS
+397 AVVVEQKQESITQS

-448 TGLASIAAITALLI
+448 SGLASIAAVTALLI

-476 ARVKAIVEVN
+476 ARVKAIVEAN
-486 VNKAKDD
+486 VNKAKDE
-493 QKLAATLALFE
+493 QKLAATLDLFE
-504 HYQELMSY
+504 HYQSLNNY
-512 EQQLPWYF
+512 EKQLPWYF

-525 EGDETTQSVATVL
+525 EGDETLTSVSQVL
-538 FNQLNQLITLPAQK
+538 FNQLNQLITLPAEKQT
-552 HVLAQLKQHD
+552 LAQLKEFEAI
-562 GQWNSDDPDARAGIR
+562 WSADDADARAASR
-577 QTYYDALKL
+577 QAYYDALKL
-586 HLMLSAHPEHKEPDF
+586 HLMLSAHPEHKDDEF
-601 AKLQLLTFIGEHFNI
+601 AKQQLLSFISQHFNI
-616 DLSAKEDAPIYNQ
+616 EIDAQADSPITSQLNDLV
-629 LTALLDL
+629 DL
-636 YLENVSAD
+636 YLANISTDLEN
-644 IAQPGSIMFWQLNE
+644 PGEILFWQNNE
-658 TAVYAARNNLNT
+658 TAVLNARNSLNT
-670 QPEAQPLYQQ
+670 QPEAEPLYQQ
-680 IMTSFAERKKALQLN
+680 IISSFAERKKAIQLK
-695 QFMSANNRDVL
+695 QFMAAKNRDVL
-706 KSNFEIPYVYTDA
+706 KSNFSIPYVYTNA
-719 GWREYVYPEINRIS
+719 GWQEYVYPEIKRIS

-745 SNEEGQN
+745 SNESGQN

-766 RAYYFKDYGNTWFE
+766 RSYYFKDYGNTWFA

-785 EVPAFRDLND
+785 KVPTFRDLND
-795 ASIDFARL
+795 ASINFARL
-803 SSNDGP
+803 SSTDGP

-818 TNILLA
+818 DNIVVA
-824 DEPSAVTANNDKI
+824 DKPSAVSANNDKI
-837 ATLVAGASDAA
+837 ATILSGATDTAA
-848 QKKVAKGKIAKQAIS
+848 KKVAKGKLAKQVAER
-863 SKPDFSQMST
+863 PDFSQVST
-873 VRAPELESRFADLR
+873 VRAPELETRFADLR
-887 RFTQNDE
+887 RFSQHDE
-894 NKRSSD
+894 DKLMSD
-900 YMGQYIS
+900 YMSQYIS

-922 NEDDG
+922 NEDDA
-927 QAMSFV
+927 QAMVFV

-940 NQTNALQSSWII
+940 SQDNALQSSWII
-952 IESQTRALDPQT
+952 IESQTRALDPET
-964 KETLDKLFKA
+964 KDTLDVLFKA
-974 PLQAGIATIMV
+974 PLQSGIASIMA
-985 KARNQL
+985 KARSQL
-991 NEAWDNQV
+991 NEEWENQV

-1026 EFLNTETG
+1026 EFLNSETG
-1034 ILWNFINTQ
+1034 VLWNFINSQ

-1051 RGVWKEKLWNGVG
+1051 RGVWEEKQWNGVG
-1064 IGFNKELLSGL
+1064 IGFNQELLDGL
-1075 TKANKVSRSL
+1075 TKANKVTRSL
-1085 FTNGSDTAG
+1085 FLNGSDAAG
-1094 FNFQMMPVPQR
+1094 FNFQMMPVPQK
-1105 GIRETFLGFSEQ
+1105 GIRETYLGFSEQ

-1140 KAVLYG
+1140 KAILYG
-1146 LDNKGNRISIEQDG
+1146 LDNAGRRVTIEQDG
-1160 PWALLKVLNDANV
+1160 PWALLKVLNQANV

-1181 LATWDLKDKSEHE
+1181 LATWELVDKSEQS

-1222 SLFSPSP
+1222 SLFAPKP
-1229 QFANANKNTVQ
+1229 QLAQASRASVQ